1 MVLGN
6 PYATVKPQ
14 AKLYDY
20 RGVARRRS
28 RRARPGLELLPL
40 RLRFAGS
47 WGRASIA
54 DGCTG
59 ADDMFRGDAVVRTT
73 LSTFLIAFAVGVVKA
88 TPRERE
94 SERECECECES
105 EGEGESES
113 ERARAREKARE
124 SASEGKS
131 EGETNTFMS
140 GPLQTS
146 ANVFSACRV

>member
-88 TPRERE
+88 TPRERA
-94 SERECECECES
+94 
-105 EGEGESES
+105 
-113 ERARAREKARE
+113 RARARARARVRERGRGRERERGRKRGKARARE
-124 SASEGKS
+124 RARERQIHLCPVLSKLPR
-131 EGETNTFMS
+131 M
-140 GPLQTS
+140 
-146 ANVFSACRV
+146 FSLRAGFNL